1 MEVSDYS
8 DVQSVMSLMM
18 STPTS
23 RYLQEAII
31 LPVFY
36 LVPSL
41 TLHGLSHEMTRGFKT
56 FPTFFMV
63 RTHSAPLS
71 RVSTKYI
78 ARQPYST
85 MPAREAAW
93 VRLMVLI
100 YTRDPLTLS
109 DVLLNLRLE
118 TLLSDSWLCAQLTM
132 MANNTNSLSSSHC
145 GPSDNGQGQ
154 FSRRT
159 KPGLL
164 LSQKCVGPFRNFNIL
179 ESPAPSIASLITQ
192 FRLEK
197 CCWSEIEYIRNPIN
211 DFGRWLAG
219 LVSPVRI

>member
-8 DVQSVMSLMM
+8 DVQSVRGLMM

-23 RYLQEAII
+23 RYLQEAFI
-31 LPVFY
+31 LPGFY
-36 LVPSL
+36 HVPSL
-41 TLHGLSHEMTRGFKT
+41 TLHRLSHEMTRGFKT

-78 ARQPYST
+78 ARQPLST

-100 YTRDPLTLS
+100 YRQDPLP
-109 DVLLNLRLE
+109 LRHVAKLETWDSE

-132 MANNTNSLSSSHC
+132 MASHTISLSSSHC
-145 GPSDNGQGQ
+145 GPQLRQRAGAIFQENKT
-154 FSRRT
+154 RVIVT
-159 KPGLL
+159 KMRG
-164 LSQKCVGPFRNFNIL
+164 FF
-179 ESPAPSIASLITQ
+179 
-192 FRLEK
+192 
-197 CCWSEIEYIRNPIN
+197 
-211 DFGRWLAG
+211 
-219 LVSPVRI
+219 

>member
-8 DVQSVMSLMM
+8 DVQSVRGLMM

-23 RYLQEAII
+23 RYLQEAFI
-31 LPVFY
+31 LPGFY

-100 YTRDPLTLS
+100 YRQDPLTLS

-132 MANNTNSLSSSHC
+132 MANNTISLSSSHC
-145 GPSDNGQGQ
+145 GPSDKGQGQ

-159 KPGLL
+159 KPWL
-164 LSQKCVGPFRNFNIL
+164 LSQKCVGSFRNFNIL
-179 ESPAPSIASLITQ
+179 VSHLSSLNSGSRNVVDQ
-192 FRLEK
+192 RLNTL
-197 CCWSEIEYIRNPIN
+197 EIQSTIL
-211 DFGRWLAG
+211 GSG
-219 LVSPVRI
+219 